1 MGLPLGT
8 DPSLVLTES
17 NFGKRLAALLAHHPV
32 DRILVLVQPDS
43 AITQPFVE
51 ASLTP
56 LGFVSMSSTP
66 RPIEHTDVNV
76 MEFAV
81 PTH

>member
-1 MGLPLGT
+1 
-8 DPSLVLTES
+8 
-17 NFGKRLAALLAHHPV
+17 
-32 DRILVLVQPDS
+32 VLVQPDS